1 MQQDE
6 EAPIR
11 ANTTILLGNLAQYLS
26 EAKTKQILLNAFF
39 RPLKD
44 PFPPARIAGLKV
56 NPSFSWQLHLRA
68 FPVSSSSCMHND
80 ELQMYY
86 GK

>member
-1 MQQDE
+1 MRAICFCLQQDE

-56 NPSFSWQLHLRA
+56 TNPSLILMEIKQL
-68 FPVSSSSCMHND
+68 VSI
-80 ELQMYY
+80 
-86 GK
+86 